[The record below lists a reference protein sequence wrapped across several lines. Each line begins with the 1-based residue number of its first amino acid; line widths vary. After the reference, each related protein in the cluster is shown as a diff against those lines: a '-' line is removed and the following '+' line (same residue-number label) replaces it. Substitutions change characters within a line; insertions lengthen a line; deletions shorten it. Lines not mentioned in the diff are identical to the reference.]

1 MNKKIDIKKM
11 IIKALIIGLI
21 ALLLLFLIVFLILK
35 HFGLSDLNQEQ
46 IQDIVKK
53 AGIYGIIVF
62 VAITFLQVTFIPI
75 PSAVTILAGSYLYGF
90 WSSFFLSFIG
100 LLIGSMFAFFLGR
113 VIGRRFVDWV
123 TGSKEET
130 DYYLSKLKGKE
141 TILLF
146 FMFLLP
152 AFPDD
157 ALCAIAGITNIKK
170 EVFTAM
176 QIITR
181 PISILGTLLFM
192 SGIIIPYSG
201 PGLIIIISLAIL
213 SIIAFIYV
221 FKNSD
226 KINEYLE
233 KISLKFTNLL
243 KRK

>member
-1 MNKKIDIKKM
+1 MDKKIDIKKM
-11 IIKALIIGLI
+11 IVKLLIGLI
-21 ALLLLFLIVFLILK
+21 ALLLLFLVVFLILK
-35 HFGLSDLNQEQ
+35 HLGLTDLNQEQ
-46 IQDIVKK
+46 IQDIVQK
-53 AGIYGIIVF
+53 AGIYGKIVF

-100 LLIGSMFAFFLGR
+100 LFIGSMFAFFLGR

-141 TILLF
+141 TVLLF

-170 EVFTAM
+170 WVFTAM

-201 PGLIIIISLAIL
+201 LGLVIIISIAIL

-226 KINEYLE
+226 KINDYLE
-233 KISLKFTNLL
+233 KISLKITNLL